1 MSSLI
6 NCVYYLLVSILI
18 LKFNNMGRF
27 IDDKTILTI
36 MNDNFDD
43 VKEII
48 ETEMQVSPFGKI
60 GTRTYVVKFKNYND
74 EVKYTKIDDELYQ
87 KVYKG

>member
-1 MSSLI
+1 LSSLI

>member
-1 MSSLI
+1 
-6 NCVYYLLVSILI
+6 
-18 LKFNNMGRF
+18 MGRF

-48 ETEMQVSPFGKI
+48 ETEMKVSPFGKI

-87 KVYKG
+87 KVYKE